1 VRPALSAYQV
11 KLPPTALEGR
21 GIGRTTGRMWVWRP
35 VRFRVV
41 MASFSSAGGVRV

>member
-1 VRPALSAYQV
+1 V

-35 VRFRVV
+35 VRFWAVMVV
-41 MASFSSAGGVRV
+41 FSSAGGVRV

>member
-1 VRPALSAYQV
+1 V

-35 VRFRVV
+35 VRLRAVMVV
-41 MASFSSAGGVRV
+41 FSSAGGVRI

>member
-1 VRPALSAYQV
+1 M

-35 VRFRVV
+35 VRFWAV
-41 MASFSSAGGVRV
+41 MVWSPLAGGVRV